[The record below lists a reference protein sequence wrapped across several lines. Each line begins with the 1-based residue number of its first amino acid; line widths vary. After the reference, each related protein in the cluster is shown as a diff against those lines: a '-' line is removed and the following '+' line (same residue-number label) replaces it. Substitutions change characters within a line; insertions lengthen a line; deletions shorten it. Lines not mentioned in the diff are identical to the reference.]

1 MTEETKTFDEEY
13 VKDLR
18 NEAASYRVKLRE
30 TEEYLTKLKEEW
42 EQEKAQATEKE
53 ILYAAKAAGVV
64 DPQTVTKLMDKES
77 IAEHGIDAALNQ
89 LLQDKPF
96 LKGGSVGKA
105 SNPADGNG
113 QPRIF
118 SRDEVDSM
126 SQEDIKQN
134 WDAIQEQMS
143 KGLIK

>member
-1 MTEETKTFDEEY
+1 MTEETKTFDENY

-18 NEAASYRVKLRE
+18 NEAASYRVKLRD
-30 TEEYLTKLKEEW
+30 TEESLNKLKEEW
-42 EQEKAQATEKE
+42 EQERAQATEKE

-64 DPQTVTKLMDKES
+64 DPQTVMKLVDKEA
-77 IAEHGIDAALNQ
+77 IAEHGVDGALSQ

-113 QPRIF
+113 QPHIF
-118 SRDEVDSM
+118 SRDEVDTM
-126 SQEDIKQN
+126 SQEDIKKN